1 MGEPGPT
8 TVSDEVLVARTLAGE
23 ERAFRELYLR
33 HHAVITRRLR
43 RLLGPGHDYED
54 VLQVTFVEAHRSLVR
69 FDPGRP
75 FIAWLH
81 GIAFRQAAN
90 HLRSARRTRWLRFW
104 GPNEPEPRADGE
116 GLEDQTI
123 RRQLLVRLYQAMDE
137 LPAKKRIA
145 FSLHALDGLGFS
157 EIGELLGESP
167 QTIRARVLSAREL
180 VLKHLRRAAQKL
192 PLDLEG
198 LEQLV

>member
-1 MGEPGPT
+1 M
-8 TVSDEVLVARTLAGE
+8 ARTLAGE
-23 ERAFRELYLR
+23 DRAFRELYLR

-43 RLLGPGHDYED
+43 RLLGPGHDHED

-90 HLRSARRTRWLRFW
+90 HLRSARRSRWLRFW
-104 GPNEPEPRADGE
+104 SPNEAEPLAHGE

-145 FSLHALDGLGFS
+145 FSLHALDGLGYS

-167 QTIRARVLSAREL
+167 QTIRARVLSAREQI
-180 VLKHLRRAAQKL
+180 LKHLRRAAQKL